1 MVDAGERTGGRRHNP
16 MSRVGGRCHIQW
28 NYGGLGRVGWN
39 DDANIGS
46 PTVVGDADPPEA
58 VRGVAPP
65 SKEDFLVG

>member
-1 MVDAGERTGGRRHNP
+1 